1 MGEEA
6 SVLMIVPVGCCDL
19 RTLSVVYVVIDD
31 VIHREI
37 EREYSMIV
45 LKMVD
50 SVVEAMMM
58 MMLLWLFLLRPECPP
73 TVKAPRYYLDGQ
85 DDFFPSH
92 RLYWT
97 F

>member
-6 SVLMIVPVGCCDL
+6 SVLMIVPVGCYYL
-19 RTLSVVYVVIDD
+19 RTLPVVSALIDD
-31 VIHREI
+31 VIHRETG
-37 EREYSMIV
+37 REYSMIV

-50 SVVEAMMM
+50 SVIEAMKM

-73 TVKAPRYYLDGQ
+73 TVAALHYLDGQ
-85 DDFFPSH
+85 DDFCPSH

>member
-6 SVLMIVPVGCCDL
+6 SVLMIVPAGCYYL
-19 RTLSVVYVVIDD
+19 RTLPVVSALIDD
-31 VIHREI
+31 VIHRETG
-37 EREYSMIV
+37 RECSMIV

-58 MMLLWLFLLRPECPP
+58 MLLWLFLLHPECPP
-73 TVKAPRYYLDGQ
+73 TVEAPRYYLDGQ
-85 DDFFPSH
+85 DDFCPCH

>member
-1 MGEEA
+1 
-6 SVLMIVPVGCCDL
+6 MIVPVGCYDL
-19 RTLSVVYVVIDD
+19 RTLPVVSALIDD

-58 MMLLWLFLLRPECPP
+58 LLFLLRPECPP
-73 TVKAPRYYLDGQ
+73 TVEAPRYYLDGR
-85 DDFFPSH
+85 DAFCPSH